1 VVLFH
6 HRFDVLLTWFQ
17 VDVFDL
23 EYDLTVGLFDQGI
36 FGDCHFGSQDVFSDE
51 EILVYIGLESRL
63 QADLGN
69 GFQFHSSADPTEA
82 VKQPNKNTAMVT
94 E

>member
-23 EYDLTVGLFDQGI
+23 EYDLTVGLFDQGN

-51 EILVYIGLESRL
+51 EILV
-63 QADLGN
+63 
-69 GFQFHSSADPTEA
+69 
-82 VKQPNKNTAMVT
+82 
-94 E
+94 